1 MNSLSYRLGETLET
15 EVHQTIEEWLDG
27 GKIRRLWERDASLW
41 TSSGEDQ
48 WLGWLSVIQDQLE
61 DTRRFS
67 ELAPEVQR
75 AGFSDIV
82 VLGMGGSSLCP
93 EVLSRSFG
101 AADGFPELHILD
113 STDPARV
120 RAIEARVELASTLFV
135 VSSKSGSTTEP
146 NLFKQYFFERV
157 AEMAGHDRAGRQFIA
172 ITDPGSALEA
182 MARRDDFR
190 HVFYGVPDIGGR
202 YSALSDFGMAPA
214 AMMGIGVEKFLRAA
228 DEMASA
234 CRPDLS
240 SEENPGLVL
249 GVILGISARA
259 GHDKVTLVASP
270 GVEALG
276 AWLEQLLAE
285 STGKEGKGL
294 VPVDREP
301 LGAPR
306 VYAGDRLFVYLR
318 LDNAADADQERRLR
332 AIEQAGHPVVRIGIE
347 EAGQLG
353 QEFFRWEVATAVAG
367 SIMGIHPFNQPDVEA
382 SKIATRELS
391 AQYEQSGS
399 PPLDEAFLE
408 EGGVRLFADPA
419 NATVLRESAGKLT
432 LTHVLGAHIRRAKA
446 GDYIALLAYLE
457 MSRAHDEKLQAI
469 RRAIRDSN
477 RVATCAGFGPRFLH
491 STGQLHKGGP
501 NTGVFLQITCDDAE
515 DLAVPGRALSFGMTK
530 SVQARGDLQV
540 LADRERR
547 VLRVHLPA
555 DSEAGLRQLEA
566 AILEAL

>member
-15 EVHQTIEEWLDG
+15 EVNQSIEEWLDG
-27 GKIRRLWERDASLW
+27 GKIRRLWERDESLW

-67 ELAPEVQR
+67 ELASEVQR

-120 RAIEARVELASTLFV
+120 RAIEGRVDLARTLFV

-146 NLFKQYFFERV
+146 NLFKEYFFERV
-157 AEMAGHDRAGRQFIA
+157 GEIAGHGKAGRQFIA

-228 DEMASA
+228 EEMASA
-234 CRPDLS
+234 CRSDLR

-259 GHDKVTLVASP
+259 GRDKVTLVASP

-285 STGKEGKGL
+285 STGKESKGL

-301 LGAPR
+301 LGAPQ

-318 LDNAADADQERRLR
+318 QDNAADADQERRLR

-347 EAGQLG
+347 EIGQLG

-391 AQYEQSGS
+391 AQYERSGS
-399 PPLDEAFLE
+399 PPIDEPFLE
-408 EGGVRLFADPA
+408 EGGLRLFADPA
-419 NATVLRESAGKLT
+419 NETVLRESAGKLT
-432 LTHVLGAHIRRAKA
+432 LTNVLGAHIRRAKA
-446 GDYIALLAYLE
+446 GDYIGLLAYLE

-469 RRAIRDSN
+469 RRAIRDGK

-515 DLAVPGRALSFGMTK
+515 DLAVPGSALSFGMTK

-540 LADRERR
+540 LAGRQRR

-555 DSEAGLRQLEA
+555 DTEAGLRQLEA
-566 AILEAL
+566 AILKAL